1 MDLQF
6 LKKVSLFK
14 NLTREELKTLENCFN
29 QRRFKQGDFIIR
41 ENEVS
46 NNLFILHEGKVKITK
61 KMTMIDSEEEEKDK
75 TFIILDSA
83 NYGFFGEIGFLGK
96 VQKRTATAVAKT
108 DCEIYTITRKD
119 FLKICEINPAIGYKV
134 FMEIACNLSIYLE
147 KADSDILKLTTALIF
162 ALS

>member
-6 LKKVSLFK
+6 LKKVPLFK
-14 NLTREELKTLENCFN
+14 SLTKEELKILENCLK
-29 QRRFKQGDFIIR
+29 QKKFKQGDFIIR

-46 NNLFILHEGKVKITK
+46 NELFILHEGKVKITK
-61 KMTMIDSEEEEKDK
+61 KMTMIDSEEEKDK
-75 TFIILDSA
+75 TFIILDSG
-83 NYGFFGEIGFLGK
+83 NYSFFGEIGFLGK

-108 DCEIYTITRKD
+108 DCEMYTVNRKD
-119 FLKICEINPAIGYKV
+119 FLGICEKSPAIGYKV
-134 FMEIACNLSIYLE
+134 LMEIACNLSIYLE

>member
-1 MDLQF
+1 
-6 LKKVSLFK
+6 
-14 NLTREELKTLENCFN
+14 
-29 QRRFKQGDFIIR
+29 
-41 ENEVS
+41 
-46 NNLFILHEGKVKITK
+46 
-61 KMTMIDSEEEEKDK
+61 MIDSEEEEKDK